1 MQVLEQTGLVKDK
14 QRGEVRISCNPHIH
28 DYILHLRGED
38 TRRDK
43 WLFAHATRTAQPI
56 IDDITKEFPQ
66 LVEGGLQTP
75 ENWEPEEDDL
85 IWAWDNNLKRTG
97 KCIFV
102 YTSKHGYH
110 YGVPAGLAEDYKSGK
125 PISPIRW
132 DNIAPLAPLDPV
144 VKYSREGNVHTWE
157 VGA

>member
-1 MQVLEQTGLVKDK
+1 
-14 QRGEVRISCNPHIH
+14 
-28 DYILHLRGED
+28 
-38 TRRDK
+38 
-43 WLFAHATRTAQPI
+43 
-56 IDDITKEFPQ
+56 

-75 ENWEPEEDDL
+75 NLENWEPEEDEL

-132 DNIAPLAPLDPV
+132 DNIAPIAPLDPV
-144 VKYSREGNVHTWE
+144 VKYSREGNIHTWE
-157 VGA
+157 VGG